1 MELAYCRWEK
11 KPFFFS
17 SLKLFGHYVKFFL
30 VSLPKLMRKHLLRIS
45 AFGDRV
51 RVRRP
56 VARSVG
62 GLEINQSIPG
72 NGADVDF
79 HEEASSD
86 LCLPCNN
93 GQPEGS
99 QCCLEGE
106 RETKEKEAALN
117 PLPRSPVVVL
127 LYFLG
132 TYCDR

>member
-1 MELAYCRWEK
+1 M
-11 KPFFFS
+11 
-17 SLKLFGHYVKFFL
+17 KFFL
-30 VSLPKLMRKHLLRIS
+30 VSLPKPMRKHLLRVS

-56 VARSVG
+56 VVRSVG

-93 GQPEGS
+93 GQPGGS

-106 RETKEKEAALN
+106 RETKEKEAYR
-117 PLPRSPVVVL
+117 LPCSAVVVL
-127 LYFLG
+127 LQFLG
-132 TYCDR
+132 TYCNR